1 MEALKTAKGSTFA
14 AIAYHISDTF
24 VDEVDAANT
33 RYQYYRPGSVAVPLS
48 IIDGGTQFLG
58 GIPGGNLYSNFL
70 SPYNAAAA
78 LIPPVDISLSMEGP
92 DRVLVKVTNT
102 SSSVVHGTL
111 HVALV
116 ERFRPFPWR
125 DLSTVD
131 FVCRTMWGGPNGQQ
145 INLSPSQNYESV
157 DQFSFQADW
166 NYLSIVAF
174 LQTDDKK
181 IVQGALLDV
190 EDSIPALQLQ
200 GVPETGNLWLKG
212 STHTFSW
219 SSNRPLNSVVIEYS
233 RDGGSTWNEIQP
245 QNMGGKSYR
254 WTVPDVSATRCL
266 LAVRDPYGGARTISG
281 LFAIG
286 IKGDF
291 NADGTVNAAD
301 RSILV
306 DHLTE
311 NKTALLPGA
320 DLNGDGMVDLFDL
333 LYFDSTF

>member
-1 MEALKTAKGSTFA
+1 
-14 AIAYHISDTF
+14 
-24 VDEVDAANT
+24 
-33 RYQYYRPGSVAVPLS
+33 
-48 IIDGGTQFLG
+48 
-58 GIPGGNLYSNFL
+58 
-70 SPYNAAAA
+70 
-78 LIPPVDISLSMEGP
+78 
-92 DRVLVKVTNT
+92 
-102 SSSVVHGTL
+102 
-111 HVALV
+111 
-116 ERFRPFPWR
+116 
-125 DLSTVD
+125 
-131 FVCRTMWGGPNGQQ
+131 MWGGPNGQQ